1 MKFMKKWWI
10 VFVLVFMFE
19 LLFPKGYVKTEIII
33 RDKRTNQIIYRSI
46 KIQVNYKNNFERDTL
61 IKFSPVNSFIDPI
74 TGLPITGVRVE
85 KKYGK

>member
-1 MKFMKKWWI
+1 MKKWWI

-85 KKYGK
+85 KKNGK